1 MKAAEIIVAAT
12 VTLVALYL
20 FVAQGNQSSQFIGAL
35 ASGYT
40 SSVKALQGR

>member
-1 MKAAEIIVAAT
+1 MNVSRIIEVT
-12 VTLVALYL
+12 MTLVLVYL
-20 FVAQGNQSSQFIGAL
+20 VVTHGSQFAQVVSSI